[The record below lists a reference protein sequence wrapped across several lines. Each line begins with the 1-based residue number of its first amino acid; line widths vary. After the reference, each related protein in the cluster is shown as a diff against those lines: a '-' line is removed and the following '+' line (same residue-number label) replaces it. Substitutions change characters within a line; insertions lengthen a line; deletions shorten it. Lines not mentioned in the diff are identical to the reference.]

1 MSIFLNFSGLFCLF
15 FELLKNLCVFGII
28 VTTVSTD
35 DVLLKLDAFIAEF
48 VFVVQSAV
56 DSVVDEANITLFH
69 GLVLERRLRVRA
81 EGRDRVAKLVDWLML
96 AE

>member
-1 MSIFLNFSGLFCLF
+1 MSVFLNFSGLFCFL

-35 DVLLKLDAFIAEF
+35 DVLFKLDAFIAEF

-56 DSVVDEANITLFH
+56 DSVVDEANVTLFH
-69 GLVLERRLRVRA
+69 GLVL
-81 EGRDRVAKLVDWLML
+81 
-96 AE
+96 